1 MLHIQGLSTNL
12 LQTER
17 LPTARTGATVTA
29 ARRGRVGLD
38 LASEP
43 DYMSTRLVTDARIL
57 VVDDQELN
65 VHLLDRLL
73 RMKGYS
79 NIETLTDSRQAVA
92 RFIATRPDL
101 VCLDLRMPHLSGL
114 EVLEKLQPLIAA
126 GEYLPILILTAD
138 TAPETKQIA
147 LSMGAKDFL
156 NKPFDGVEALLRIH
170 NLLETR
176 MLYMELRGQNERLDQ
191 KVHERTRELEEAQHE
206 ILTRLALAAEYR
218 DDQTGEHTRRVGH
231 MAALLAR
238 ELGLTDAE
246 VELIRQ
252 AAPLH
257 DIGKLGIPDA
267 VLMKPSNLTP
277 EEYEVMKGHTEI
289 GARLLSGSR
298 FPLLRLAQEIAR
310 THHEWWN
317 GGGYIGLSREQ
328 IPLASRIVS
337 VADTFDAIT
346 HDRPYRAA
354 KTIRK
359 AIEELRRQAGRQF
372 DPVVVDAIAR
382 VLKAE
387 MGFDEPD
394 KELSV
399 S

>member
-1 MLHIQGLSTNL
+1 
-12 LQTER
+12 
-17 LPTARTGATVTA
+17 
-29 ARRGRVGLD
+29 
-38 LASEP
+38 
-43 DYMSTRLVTDARIL
+43 MSTRLVTDARIL
-57 VVDDQELN
+57 VVDDQESN
-65 VHLLDRLL
+65 VQLLDRLL
-73 RMKGYS
+73 RMKGYAH
-79 NIETLTDSRQAVA
+79 IETLTDSRQAVG
-92 RFIATRPDL
+92 RFIATCPDL
-101 VCLDLRMPHLSGL
+101 VCLDLRMPHQSGL
-114 EVLEKLQPLIAA
+114 EVLEELQPLIPADD
-126 GEYLPILILTAD
+126 YVPILILTAD

-156 NKPFDGVEALLRIH
+156 NKPFDAVEALLRIH

-176 MLYMELRGQNERLDQ
+176 MLYRELRGQKDRLDQ
-191 KVHERTRELEEAQHE
+191 KVRERTRELEDAQHE

-257 DIGKLGIPDA
+257 DIGKIGIPDA
-267 VLMKPSNLTP
+267 VLMKPGRLTP
-277 EEYEVMKGHTEI
+277 AEFDVMKTHTEI
-289 GARLLSGSR
+289 GARLLSGSN

-317 GGGYIGLSREQ
+317 GSGYLGLLGEQ
-328 IPLASRIVS
+328 IPLASRIVT

-354 KTIRK
+354 TTIRK
-359 AIEELRRQAGRQF
+359 AIEELRREAGRQF
-372 DPVVVDAIAR
+372 DPTVVNAIAR
-382 VLKAE
+382 VLETE
-387 MGFDEPD
+387 MGFDEKD
-394 KELSV
+394 EGELTIAD
-399 S
+399 

>member
-1 MLHIQGLSTNL
+1 
-12 LQTER
+12 
-17 LPTARTGATVTA
+17 
-29 ARRGRVGLD
+29 
-38 LASEP
+38 
-43 DYMSTRLVTDARIL
+43 MSTRLVTDARIL
-57 VVDDQELN
+57 VVDDQEPN
-65 VHLLDRLL
+65 VQLLDRLL
-73 RMKGYS
+73 RVKGYS

-101 VCLDLRMPHLSGL
+101 VCLDLRMPNLSGL
-114 EVLEKLQPLIAA
+114 DVLEELQPLIVA
-126 GEYLPILILTAD
+126 GDYVPILILTAD

-156 NKPFDGVEALLRIH
+156 NKPFDKMEALLRIH

-176 MLYMELRGQNERLDQ
+176 MLYLEARGQNERLDQ
-191 KVHERTRELEEAQHE
+191 KVRERTRELEEAQRE

-267 VLMKPSNLTP
+267 VLMKPSKLTP

-317 GGGYIGLSREQ
+317 GGGYIGLLGEQ

-346 HDRPYRAA
+346 QDRPYRAGT
-354 KTIRK
+354 TIRK
-359 AIEELRRQAGRQF
+359 AVEELRRQAGSQF

-382 VLKAE
+382 VLESE
-387 MGFDEPD
+387 MGFDEKC
-394 KELSV
+394 KELAS
-399 S
+399 